1 MGLGKV
7 LAYTVGGAVLGVG
20 AIAAA
25 PFTGGGSILGAATL
39 ATSLAGAGAVATGT
53 AVVAGGTG
61 AYLARKEDEE
71 EEAKDKEI
79 AKLYQK
85 AEKYEKKFQEAIKNF
100 QGDKEYFNY
109 ILGATALGIAMAN
122 ADGEIVSEERQEIE
136 EFIGGIANSNYP
148 EYIRHL
154 IEKLYETK
162 PSFNEAMIYVEKI
175 DPSNYES
182 LRNLLEVVALAD
194 GIKHETEVAFLRA
207 FDSSITK
214 VKYVPELEDNQ
225 KEFLLARL
233 TE

>member
-1 MGLGKV
+1 MNLKIIE
-7 LAYTVGGAVLGVG
+7 L
-20 AIAAA
+20 
-25 PFTGGGSILGAATL
+25 
-39 ATSLAGAGAVATGT
+39 
-53 AVVAGGTG
+53 
-61 AYLARKEDEE
+61 E
-71 EEAKDKEI
+71 
-79 AKLYQK
+79 K
-85 AEKYEKKFQEAIKNF
+85 ALEEAIKRF
-100 QGDKEYFNY
+100 KGDKEYFNY